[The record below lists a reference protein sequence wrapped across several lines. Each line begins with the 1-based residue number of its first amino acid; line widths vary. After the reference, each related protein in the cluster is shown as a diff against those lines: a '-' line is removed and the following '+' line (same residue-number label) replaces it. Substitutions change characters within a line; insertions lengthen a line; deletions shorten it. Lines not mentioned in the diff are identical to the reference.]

1 MSYPMISEY
10 NLSKGLEVPFIYV
23 NAVTNGL
30 FMKGFLFAIW
40 FIFAIGSYFM
50 QKRSVGSGDFPASLA
65 IAGFVTAVVAILLR
79 LISGLV
85 DGLTLAIVIIVS
97 GISVLYFLFSRD

>member
-1 MSYPMISEY
+1 MTYPMITDY

-23 NAVTNGL
+23 NAITDGL
-30 FMKGFLFAIW
+30 FIKLFLVAIW
-40 FIFAIGSYFM
+40 LIFSIGAYFM

-65 IAGFVTAVVAILLR
+65 VAGFITSVVAILLR

-85 DGLTLAIVIIVS
+85 DGLTLAITIIVA
-97 GISVLYFLFSRD
+97 GISILYFLFSRD